1 MSKIGQK
8 TITIEQ
14 GVTVQ
19 VDGKVVTVKGP
30 KGVLS
35 VELPRILSIQNE
47 NNVLTISRNN
57 ETKRAKSFH
66 GTFRSLIANAVHGVT
81 RGWEKRIE
89 VVGTGFG
96 VTIKNGDAVFKVG
109 YSHQVV
115 FPKVEGLTYAVDGPT
130 ILVISGIDKQRVGE
144 IAYLARIIKRPDPYK
159 GKGVRYV
166 GEVIKLR
173 PGKKT
178 KTA

>member
-14 GVTVQ
+14 GVTVDI
-19 VDGKVVTVKGP
+19 VEKVVTIKGP
-30 KGVLS
+30 KGTLS
-35 VELPRILSIQNE
+35 VELPRMLSIKNE
-47 NNVLTISRNN
+47 NNVLTVSRNN
-57 ETKRAKSFH
+57 DTKNAKSLH

-81 RGWEKRIE
+81 KGWEKRIE

-96 VTIKNGDAVFKVG
+96 VTVKNGDAVFKVG
-109 YSHQVV
+109 YSHTVV
-115 FPKVEGLTYAVDGPT
+115 FPKVEGLTYSVDGPT
-130 ILVISGIDKQRVGE
+130 ILVISGIDKQQVGE
-144 IAYLARIIKRPDPYK
+144 IAYLARIIRKPDPYK

>member
-1 MSKIGQK
+1 MSKVGQK
-8 TITIEQ
+8 AIPVEQ
-14 GVTVQ
+14 GVSIQIDGQHVKVQ
-19 VDGKVVTVKGP
+19 GP
-30 KGVLS
+30 KGSLS
-35 VELPRILSIQNE
+35 VEIPHVLAVKVE
-47 NNVLTISRNN
+47 NNVIQVSRKN
-57 ETKRAKSFH
+57 EAKDTRSLH

-81 RGWEKRIE
+81 KGWEKRIE

-115 FPKVEGLTYAVDGPT
+115 FPKVEGITYTVDGPT
-130 ILVISGIDKQRVGE
+130 ILVISGIDKQKVGE
-144 IAYLARIIKRPDPYK
+144 VAYLARIIKKPDPYK